1 MSMRQPNVTGRASLV
16 GAGPGDPELLTV
28 KALRRIESADV
39 LLYDKL
45 VDPRIL
51 DLAPAHARRIDV
63 GKRCGRH
70 EMSQAAI
77 NRLIVSHA
85 QAGAH
90 VVRLKG
96 GDPMVFGRAGEE
108 LAALAAAG
116 VVAEVV
122 PGITVACAAAAS
134 MAMPLTQ
141 RGYSRSLHLI
151 TGHARQDGGADEILP
166 THDWNALAACD
177 GTIAIYMGGR
187 TLAQVTQRLL
197 AAGLDPATPA
207 IAIENAT
214 LEAERR
220 LPGTVADIAAR
231 VAAAAV
237 TGPTLVLVGRVVA
250 LRRQD
255 AVESAMN
262 EVRSRA
268 A

>member
-1 MSMRQPNVTGRASLV
+1 MSMPRHNVSGRASLV

-77 NRLIVSHA
+77 NRLIVAHA

-151 TGHARQDGGADEILP
+151 TGHGADEVLP
-166 THDWNALAACD
+166 AHDWNALAACD

-237 TGPTLVLVGRVVA
+237 MGPTLVLVGRVVA